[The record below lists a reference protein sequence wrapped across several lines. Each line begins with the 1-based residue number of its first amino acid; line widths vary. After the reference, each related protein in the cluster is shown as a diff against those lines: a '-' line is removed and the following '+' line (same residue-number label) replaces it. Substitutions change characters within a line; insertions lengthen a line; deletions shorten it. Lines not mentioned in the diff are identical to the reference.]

1 MLRSLVNET
10 INIDAFTTLR
20 ENGHFL
26 SKKSQNA
33 HKLNSTQN
41 IKNVMDAV
49 VKNVGRLITE
59 CQRKLHFIIINYFL
73 IDLLTPWGRKTHL
86 FQLIL

>member
-41 IKNVMDAV
+41 IKKRN
-49 VKNVGRLITE
+49 GRRREKCGSLNYGMSKKTSFYYY
-59 CQRKLHFIIINYFL
+59 KLFFY
-73 IDLLTPWGRKTHL
+73 
-86 FQLIL
+86 